1 MGRAHFQPPLQQVSG
16 RNGLH
21 LTSHTHEAEGKINC
35 QGGSAS
41 PRLSRYPRVSRNI
54 PPRRNKR
61 TTIWQ
66 EVIHDTAGLKID
78 PVLTDRAVF
87 HDLCI
92 VLLVYTLTSCG
103 WDSAQDLK
111 TNNKDR
117 LLFFFF
123 CTTYRCRNRIVLAS
137 IRILCGLELENREN
151 QTFSRMSKQRTSCLG
166 GFKGSHGMWSINDL
180 PEKTEKSTFSG
191 GGYFFCFDVTAH
203 GILHRGS
210 SKHYIMQEKSMRGA
224 VSFSNC
230 GLLHINQSSVRK
242 ERN

>member
-1 MGRAHFQPPLQQVSG
+1 MNGKSTFSTPFATGQWQEWASPHLTHARSRREDQLSG
-16 RNGLH
+16 R
-21 LTSHTHEAEGKINC
+21 
-35 QGGSAS
+35 GSAS

-123 CTTYRCRNRIVLAS
+123 APLIDAEIGLCSLLLGFYAAWNLRTERIK
-137 IRILCGLELENREN
+137 R
-151 QTFSRMSKQRTSCLG
+151 
-166 GFKGSHGMWSINDL
+166 SHA
-180 PEKTEKSTFSG
+180 
-191 GGYFFCFDVTAH
+191 C
-203 GILHRGS
+203 
-210 SKHYIMQEKSMRGA
+210 
-224 VSFSNC
+224 
-230 GLLHINQSSVRK
+230 QSK
-242 ERN
+242 ERPV